1 MANPPN
7 IENMQPI
14 NGAAGGG
21 AGTGAGGATTGA
33 GADQMAT
40 YEQSRK
46 HLKQMLNRQA
56 DLKRQ
61 LVSPSPPCCYS
72 LSLSPVPP
80 SLTRG
85 LSGLRRTN
93 SSNTWV

>member
-7 IENMQPI
+7 IENMQPAS
-14 NGAAGGG
+14 GAGGG
-21 AGTGAGGATTGA
+21 AGTGAGAGGAATGA

-61 LVSPSPPCCYS
+61 LVSPSLHSRSFVSY
-72 LSLSPVPP
+72 LP
-80 SLTRG
+80 SRG
-85 LSGLRRTN
+85 SADYEGRA
-93 SSNTWV
+93 SAWMEMM